1 MLQQKCGGYKYSAT
15 GGSLT
20 GETVSGNRGVVNKVF
35 FRKRRPSASLF
46 IFEFDGYGGI
56 GKWG

>member
-35 FRKRRPSASLF
+35 FSEKGAPQQVCLF
-46 IFEFDGYGGI
+46 LNLMVI